1 MPSYEIA
8 IEFKSGRVTRPMVQQ
23 IAGAAIHTRADVRE
37 VIIRAPSA
45 AKTAQSA
52 VADYNDDRASL
63 KNRAGDPVRVTL
75 ALGPGRE

>member
-8 IEFKSGRVTRPMVQQ
+8 IEFKSGHVTRPMVQQ
-23 IAGAAIHTRADVRE
+23 IAGAAIHTRADVSE

-45 AKTAQSA
+45 AKTAHNA
-52 VADYNDDRASL
+52 VADYNDDDAPL
-63 KNRAGDPVRVTL
+63 KNRTGDPVRVTL